1 MNKPTTAIL
10 DGDIL
15 AYRAAFFVETEG
27 IEYLEERL
35 NYDVAAW
42 TPPGV
47 TKVIIAMSCSRSDN
61 YRRDYWPEYK
71 AHRDVK
77 KHTPEAL
84 PEAEEYLASLSKIV
98 TVPRLEAD
106 DLMGLMASSGQAI
119 AVTIDKDLRSV
130 PGWHWNPDKEPDG
143 PTFVDEALADRNFY
157 TQWLTGDS
165 TDNVPGVWKLG
176 PKKAA
181 TLLDSTPP
189 QNWKALVLATY
200 ENRLDK
206 DGNKYTLDYALAQ
219 ARCVRI
225 LRDGEYDKKTK
236 TISVY
241 SY

>member
-1 MNKPTTAIL
+1 MERPKIAVL

-27 IEYLEERL
+27 IDYLEERL
-35 NYDVAAW
+35 NHDITLW

-47 TKVIIAMSCSRSDN
+47 EKVYIALSCSRSDN
-61 YRRDYWPEYK
+61 FRGDYWPEYK

-84 PEAEEYLASLSKIV
+84 PEAEEYLRTLGIPI

-106 DLMGLMASSGQAI
+106 DLMGMMVSGGKAI
-119 AVTIDKDLRSV
+119 AVTIDKDLRTV
-130 PGWHWNPDKEPDG
+130 PGWHWNPDKELE
-143 PTFVDEALADRNFY
+143 PTLVDELTADRNFY

-181 TLLDSTPP
+181 ALLDSTPP
-189 QNWKALVLATY
+189 QNWKPLVLATY
-200 ENRLDK
+200 EQKTDK
-206 DGNKYTLDYALAQ
+206 DGNKYTLDYALSQ
-219 ARCVRI
+219 AICVRI
-225 LRDGEYDKKTK
+225 LRNGEYNKQDS

-241 SY
+241 AY

>member
-1 MNKPTTAIL
+1 MERPKIAVL

-27 IEYLEERL
+27 IDYLEERL
-35 NYDVAAW
+35 NHDITLW

-47 TKVIIAMSCSRSDN
+47 DKVYIALSCSRSDN
-61 YRRDYWPEYK
+61 FRRDYWPEYK

-84 PEAEEYLASLSKIV
+84 PEAEEYLRTLGIPI

-106 DLMGLMASSGQAI
+106 DLMGMMASGGKAI
-119 AVTIDKDLRSV
+119 AVTIDKDLRAV
-130 PGWHWNPDKEPDG
+130 PGWHWNPDKELE
-143 PTFVDEALADRNFY
+143 PTLVDELTADRNFY

-189 QNWKALVLATY
+189 QNWKSLVLATY
-200 ENRLDK
+200 EQKTDK
-206 DGNKYTLDYALAQ
+206 DGNKYTLDYALSQ
-219 ARCVRI
+219 AICVRI
-225 LRDGEYDKKTK
+225 LRNGEYNKQDS

-241 SY
+241 AY

>member
-1 MNKPTTAIL
+1 MERPKIAVL

-27 IEYLEERL
+27 IDYLEERL
-35 NYDVAAW
+35 NHDITLW

-47 TKVIIAMSCSRSDN
+47 DKVYIALSCSRSDN
-61 YRRDYWPEYK
+61 FRRDYWPEYK

-84 PEAEEYLASLSKIV
+84 PEAEEYLRTLGIPI

-106 DLMGLMASSGQAI
+106 DLMGMMASGGKAI
-119 AVTIDKDLRSV
+119 AVTIDKDLRAV
-130 PGWHWNPDKEPDG
+130 PGWHWNPDKELE
-143 PTFVDEALADRNFY
+143 PTLVDELMADRNFY

-189 QNWKALVLATY
+189 QNWKSLVLATY
-200 ENRLDK
+200 EQKTDK
-206 DGNKYTLDYALAQ
+206 DGNKYTLDYALSQ
-219 ARCVRI
+219 AICVRI
-225 LRDGEYDKKTK
+225 LRNGEYNKQDS

-241 SY
+241 TY

>member
-1 MNKPTTAIL
+1 MERPKIAVL

-27 IEYLEERL
+27 IDYLEERL
-35 NYDVAAW
+35 NHDITLW

-47 TKVIIAMSCSRSDN
+47 DKVYIALSCSRSDN
-61 YRRDYWPEYK
+61 FRRDYWPEYK

-84 PEAEEYLASLSKIV
+84 PEAEEYLRTLGIPI

-106 DLMGLMASSGQAI
+106 DLMGMMASGGKAI
-119 AVTIDKDLRSV
+119 AVTIDKDLRAV
-130 PGWHWNPDKEPDG
+130 PGWHWNPDKELE
-143 PTFVDEALADRNFY
+143 PTLVDELTADRNFY

-189 QNWKALVLATY
+189 QNWKSLVLATY
-200 ENRLDK
+200 EQKTDK
-206 DGNKYTLDYALAQ
+206 DGNKYTLDYALSQ
-219 ARCVRI
+219 AICVRI
-225 LRDGEYDKKTK
+225 LRNGEYNKQDS

-241 SY
+241 TY

>member
-1 MNKPTTAIL
+1 MTEPKVAIL

-35 NYDVAAW
+35 NFDIASW

-47 TKVIIAMSCSRSDN
+47 EKIYIALSCSRSDN
-61 YRRDYWPEYK
+61 YRRDYWSKYK
-71 AHRDVK
+71 AHRDIN

-84 PEAEEYLASLSKIV
+84 PEAEQYVRTLGTPLS
-98 TVPRLEAD
+98 VPRLEAD
-106 DLMGLMASSGQAI
+106 DLMGMMASSGKAI

-130 PGWHWNPDKEPDG
+130 PGWHWNPDKEEAPVL
-143 PTFVDEALADRNFY
+143 VDEALADRNFY

-165 TDNVPGVWKLG
+165 TDNVPGIWKLG

-189 QNWKALVLATY
+189 QNWPALVLATY
-200 ENRLDK
+200 EQKKDK
-206 DGNKYTLDYALAQ
+206 DGNNYNLDYAISQ
-219 ARCVRI
+219 AICVRI
-225 LRDGEYDKKTK
+225 LRDGEYNKEDK
-236 TISVY
+236 TIRVY
-241 SY
+241 QPY

>member
-1 MNKPTTAIL
+1 MERPKIAVL

-27 IEYLEERL
+27 IDYLEERL
-35 NYDVAAW
+35 NHDITLW

-47 TKVIIAMSCSRSDN
+47 DKVYIALSCSRSDN
-61 YRRDYWPEYK
+61 FRRDYWPEYK

-84 PEAEEYLASLSKIV
+84 PEAEEYLRTLGIPI

-106 DLMGLMASSGQAI
+106 DLMGMMASGGKAI
-119 AVTIDKDLRSV
+119 AVTIDKDLRAV
-130 PGWHWNPDKEPDG
+130 PGWHWNPDKELE
-143 PTFVDEALADRNFY
+143 PTLVNELTADRNFY

-189 QNWKALVLATY
+189 QNWKSLVLATY
-200 ENRLDK
+200 EQKTDK
-206 DGNKYTLDYALAQ
+206 DGNKYTLDYALSQ
-219 ARCVRI
+219 AICVRI
-225 LRDGEYDKKTK
+225 LRNGEYNKQDS

-241 SY
+241 TY

>member
-1 MNKPTTAIL
+1 MTEPKVAIL

-35 NYDVAAW
+35 NFDIASW

-47 TKVIIAMSCSRSDN
+47 EKIYIALSCSRSDN
-61 YRRDYWPEYK
+61 YRRDYWSQYK
-71 AHRDVK
+71 AHRDIN

-84 PEAEEYLASLSKIV
+84 PEAEQYVRTLGTPLS
-98 TVPRLEAD
+98 VPRLEAD
-106 DLMGLMASSGQAI
+106 DLMGMMASSGKAI

-130 PGWHWNPDKEPDG
+130 PGWHWNPDKEEAPVL
-143 PTFVDEALADRNFY
+143 VDEALADRNFY

-165 TDNVPGVWKLG
+165 TDNVPGIWKLG

-189 QNWKALVLATY
+189 QNWPALVLATY
-200 ENRLDK
+200 EQKKDK
-206 DGNKYTLDYALAQ
+206 DGNNYNLDYAISQ
-219 ARCVRI
+219 AICVRI
-225 LRDGEYDKKTK
+225 LRDGEYNKENK
-236 TISVY
+236 TIRVY
-241 SY
+241 QPY